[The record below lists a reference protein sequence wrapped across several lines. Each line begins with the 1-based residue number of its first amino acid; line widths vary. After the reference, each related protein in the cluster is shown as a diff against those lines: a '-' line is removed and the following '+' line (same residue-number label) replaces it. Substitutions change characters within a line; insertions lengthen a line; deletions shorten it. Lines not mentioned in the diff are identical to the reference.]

1 MRSDRLA
8 LRGMKPRP
16 FAVALVAALLLS
28 GCATT
33 AATRTAPP
41 LSADVQAERQRER
54 AEWLSLYEA
63 WSFSGRAAISR
74 GDKGG
79 SGRIEWE
86 QLDQRRY
93 SIALSAPV
101 TRQSWRLIGD
111 LHSEAGRIEGLEGGP
126 RDGEFAEELLL
137 QATGWEVPL
146 QQLGSW
152 VRGAPAAEYPVESV
166 EYDGQGRLA
175 LLRQA
180 GWTVRYTAWRP
191 GPTGQPDL
199 PARIEAESGDARV
212 KLQIDD
218 WTFASP

>member
-1 MRSDRLA
+1 MRLGPLKSHSFATA
-8 LRGMKPRP
+8 LTAM
-16 FAVALVAALLLS
+16 LLLA

-33 AATRTAPP
+33 APTRPAPP
-41 LSADVQAERQRER
+41 LSAEARAERQRER
-54 AEWLSLYEA
+54 AEWLSLYST

-74 GDKGG
+74 GAKGG

-86 QLDQRRY
+86 QLDRNRY

-101 TRQSWRLIGD
+101 TRQSWRLTGD

-126 RDGEFAEELLL
+126 RDGEFAEALLL
-137 QATGWEVPL
+137 EATGLQVPL

-152 VRGAPAAEYPVESV
+152 VRGAPAAGYPVESL
-166 EYDGQGRLA
+166 EYDGQGRPS

-180 GWTVRYTAWRP
+180 GWSVRYTAWRP
-191 GPTGQPDL
+191 GPAGQPDL
-199 PARIEAESGDARV
+199 PARIEAESGDAKV

-218 WTFASP
+218 WLFASP

>member
-1 MRSDRLA
+1 
-8 LRGMKPRP
+8 MKCRP
-16 FAVALVAALLLS
+16 LNWHPYATALVAALLLA
-28 GCATT
+28 GCATST
-33 AATRTAPP
+33 PTRTAPP
-41 LSADVQAERQRER
+41 LSADVQAGRQRER
-54 AEWLSLYEA
+54 AEWLSLYST

-86 QLDQRRY
+86 QLDRTRY

-101 TRQSWRLIGD
+101 TRQSWRLTGD

-126 RDGEFAEELLL
+126 RNGASAEELLL
-137 QATGWEVPL
+137 QTTGWEVPL

-152 VRGAPAAEYPVESV
+152 VRGAPAADYPVESV
-166 EYDGQGRLA
+166 EYDGQGRPS

-180 GWTVRYTAWRP
+180 GWSVRYTAWRP
-191 GPTGQPDL
+191 GPAGQPDL
-199 PARIEAESGDARV
+199 PVRIEAESGDARV

-218 WTFASP
+218 WLFASP